1 MNFKIQVSGGD
12 NGQQGKVQDAAN
24 VRIVPAFGRFPVRF
38 SKITSLSQVVCH
50 VFLLLFTANFTLH
63 CGCCGEW
70 SSEQGVLSSEP
81 PVPGMC
87 GIAIY
92 WSVRTRDQERVGLDF
107 YPS

>member
-1 MNFKIQVSGGD
+1 MSGGD
-12 NGQQGKVQDAAN
+12 NGQQGEVQDAAN

-70 SSEQGVLSSEP
+70 SSEQGVLGSER
-81 PVPGMC
+81 PVAWDVWRGRLLECAHARPGKSRL
-87 GIAIY
+87 GFL
-92 WSVRTRDQERVGLDF
+92 S
-107 YPS
+107 